1 MNHYSNENNLPS
13 TTYTYTVATYVSS
26 VACYTGDNTIL
37 QETKLQSLIAWL
49 LSYMYSPAK
58 ESPCT

>member
-49 LSYMYSPAK
+49 LQLHVLT
-58 ESPCT
+58 C